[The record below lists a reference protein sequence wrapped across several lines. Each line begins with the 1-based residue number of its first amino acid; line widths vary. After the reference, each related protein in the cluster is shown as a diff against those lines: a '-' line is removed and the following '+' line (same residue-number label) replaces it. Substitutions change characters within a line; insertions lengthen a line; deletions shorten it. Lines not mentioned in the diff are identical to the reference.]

1 VTRAKRDESKP
12 KRIDDA
18 LGSYL
23 KRAGIDEKVE
33 QARVVPEWAERVGEG
48 IANVTRP
55 IRVSDGVLLVAVRSS
70 AWLMELR
77 MMERQI
83 LRQLNAHAGRG
94 RIDGI
99 RFVMD
104 GQDDRTDGGFRATT
118 GPNFS
123 EK

>member
-1 VTRAKRDESKP
+1 MTRAKRDESKP
-12 KRIDDA
+12 KPVSDA
-18 LGSYL
+18 LGSFL

-33 QARVVPEWAERVGEG
+33 QARVVPEWAERVGDG

-83 LRQLNAHAGRG
+83 LRKLNSDAGRG

-104 GQDDRTDGGFRATT
+104 GQED
-118 GPNFS
+118 
-123 EK
+123 

>member
-1 VTRAKRDESKP
+1 MRKKRDESKP
-12 KRIDDA
+12 KPIADA
-18 LGSYL
+18 LGSFL
-23 KRAGIDEKVE
+23 RRAGIDEKVE
-33 QARVVPEWAERVGEG
+33 QARVVPEWTERVGEG

-83 LRQLNAHAGRG
+83 LRKLNGDARTG

-104 GQDDRTDGGFRATT
+104 GSEDRTDAGSRGTDRVD
-118 GPNFS
+118 FS

>member
-1 VTRAKRDESKP
+1 MSRTKRDDSKP
-12 KRIDDA
+12 QPVSDA

-23 KRAGIDEKVE
+23 KRAGLDEKVE
-33 QARVVPEWAERVGEG
+33 QAKVVPEWAERVGVG

-77 MMERQI
+77 MIERQI
-83 LRQLNAHAGRG
+83 LRRLNADAGRG

-104 GQDDRTDGGFRATT
+104 D
-118 GPNFS
+118 S
-123 EK
+123 ED

>member
-1 VTRAKRDESKP
+1 MYCLLSTVCRFVHHEPDA
-12 KRIDDA
+12 IDSA
-18 LGSYL
+18 
-23 KRAGIDEKVE
+23 A
-33 QARVVPEWAERVGEG
+33 ARVVPEWAERVGEG

-83 LRQLNAHAGRG
+83 LRTLNGDARRG

-104 GQDDRTDGGFRATT
+104 ESTDSRQ
-118 GPNFS
+118 
-123 EK
+123 

>member
-1 VTRAKRDESKP
+1 MTRSKRDESKP
-12 KRIDDA
+12 KPLADA
-18 LGSYL
+18 LGSFL
-23 KRAGIDEKVE
+23 KRAGLDEKIE
-33 QARVVPEWAERVGEG
+33 QARVVPEWAERVGDG

-83 LRQLNAHAGRG
+83 LRSLNADAKRG
-94 RIDGI
+94 RIVGI

-104 GQDDRTDGGFRATT
+104 EAVDGRQ
-118 GPNFS
+118 
-123 EK
+123 

>member
-1 VTRAKRDESKP
+1 MSRRDESKP
-12 KRIDDA
+12 KRLADA
-18 LGSYL
+18 LGSFL
-23 KRAGIDEKVE
+23 KRAGLDQKVE
-33 QARVVPEWAERVGEG
+33 QARVVPEWEDRVGAG

-77 MMERQI
+77 LMERQI
-83 LRQLNAHAGRG
+83 LRKLNAEAGRG

-104 GQDDRTDGGFRATT
+104 G
-118 GPNFS
+118 S
-123 EK
+123 ED

>member
-1 VTRAKRDESKP
+1 MRKKRDETKP
-12 KRIDDA
+12 KPIGDA
-18 LGSYL
+18 LGSFL

-33 QARVVPEWAERVGEG
+33 QARVVPEWTERVGEG

-83 LRQLNAHAGRG
+83 LRKLNSEAGRG

-104 GQDDRTDGGFRATT
+104 EETR
-118 GPNFS
+118 P
-123 EK
+123 

>member
-1 VTRAKRDESKP
+1 MTKRRDGSKP
-12 KRIDDA
+12 RPLGDA
-18 LGSYL
+18 LGAFL
-23 KRAGIDEKVE
+23 KRSGMDEKIE
-33 QARVVPEWAERVGEG
+33 QARVIPEWEERVGAG

-83 LRQLNAHAGRG
+83 LRTLNGDARTG

-104 GQDDRTDGGFRATT
+104 GSEDRTDAGSRGTDRVD
-118 GPNFS
+118 FS

>member
-1 VTRAKRDESKP
+1 MSARRDESKP
-12 KRIDDA
+12 KRLAEA
-18 LGSYL
+18 LGSFL
-23 KRAGIDEKVE
+23 KRAGLDEKVE
-33 QARVVPEWAERVGEG
+33 QARVVPEWEERVGAG

-77 MMERQI
+77 LMERQI
-83 LRQLNAHAGRG
+83 LRKLNADAGRG

-104 GQDDRTDGGFRATT
+104 G
-118 GPNFS
+118 S
-123 EK
+123 ED

>member
-1 VTRAKRDESKP
+1 MRKKRDESKP
-12 KRIDDA
+12 KPIADA
-18 LGSYL
+18 LGAFL
-23 KRAGIDEKVE
+23 KRAGMGEKIE

-55 IRVSDGVLLVAVRSS
+55 IRVSDGILLVAVRSS

-83 LRQLNAHAGRG
+83 LRKLNADARTA

-104 GQDDRTDGGFRATT
+104 G
-118 GPNFS
+118 S
-123 EK
+123 ED

>member
-1 VTRAKRDESKP
+1 MTRRKRDESKP
-12 KRIDDA
+12 RPVSDA
-18 LGSYL
+18 LESFL

-83 LRQLNAHAGRG
+83 LRTLNADARRG

-104 GQDDRTDGGFRATT
+104 ESTDSRQ
-118 GPNFS
+118 
-123 EK
+123 